1 MKSSVERVVGA
12 LASAG
17 ITTEVKE
24 FAESTRTAEE
34 AAAAIGVT
42 VGQIVKSLVFLSGSQ
57 AILALVSGP
66 NRASRQKL
74 AALTGASSVVQ
85 PDADAVRRLTGF
97 SIGGI
102 PPVGHTSRLPTFC
115 DPALLQ
121 YSVVWASAGTPHS
134 VFSIP
139 PSQLV
144 ALCEAQVAEI
154 CQ

>member
-12 LASAG
+12 LAAAG
-17 ITTEVKE
+17 IATEVKE

-57 AILALVSGP
+57 VILALVSGQS
-66 NRASRQKL
+66 RASRQKL
-74 AALTGASSVVQ
+74 AALTGAESVMQ
-85 PDADAVRRLTGF
+85 PDADTVRRLTGF

-115 DPALLQ
+115 DPDLLQ
-121 YSVVWASAGTPHS
+121 YSVVWAAAGTPHA
-134 VFSIP
+134 VFSIS

-144 ALCEAQVAEI
+144 ALCEAQVADI

>member
-1 MKSSVERVVGA
+1 MKSTVERVVGA
-12 LASAG
+12 LAAAG
-17 ITTEVKE
+17 IATEVKE

-57 AILALVSGP
+57 VILALVSGQS
-66 NRASRQKL
+66 RASRQKL
-74 AALTGASSVVQ
+74 AVLTGAESVVQ
-85 PDADAVRRLTGF
+85 PDADTVRRLTGF

-115 DPALLQ
+115 DPDLLQ
-121 YSVVWASAGTPHS
+121 YSVVWAAAGTPHA
-134 VFSIP
+134 VFSIS

-144 ALCEAQVAEI
+144 ALCEAQVADI

>member
-1 MKSSVERVVGA
+1 MKPSVERVMGA
-12 LASAG
+12 LAAAS

-34 AAAAIGVT
+34 AATAIGVT

-57 AILALVSGP
+57 PILALVSGP

-74 AALTGASSVVQ
+74 ATLSGAESVVQ
-85 PDADAVRRLTGF
+85 PDADTVRRLTGF

-102 PPVGHTSRLPTFC
+102 PPVGNTSSLPTFC
-115 DPALLQ
+115 DPDLLQ
-121 YSVVWASAGTPHS
+121 YSVVWASAGTPHA
-134 VFSIP
+134 VFSIS

-144 ALCEAQVAEI
+144 ALCEAQVADI